1 MKKQIGYKELREI
14 GADKAEKAIRILRSN
29 MDNPTPDKYYNVLN
43 ILSKIDKH
51 IKSIQIPNGINDTCG
66 IFLKGGNFQKL
77 NFKGDNLC
85 DVIWKVFKYIHLGIK
100 EDENGT
106 T

>member
-51 IKSIQIPNGINDTCG
+51 IKSIQIPNG
-66 IFLKGGNFQKL
+66 NFQKL